1 VAETFLE
8 REPGLFALVETST
21 GAQDQVHSRAS
32 GQRGAL
38 PGRAEGLQRP
48 GLQRIGDRDTGE
60 AEPLAQF
67 AADDGR

>member
-1 VAETFLE
+1 MAETFLE
-8 REPGLFALVETST
+8 REPGLLALVEALA
-21 GAQDQVHSRAS
+21 GAQDQVHPGASR
-32 GQRGAL
+32 QRGAL
-38 PGRAEGLQRP
+38 PGSTERLQRP